1 MAKCES
7 NARVMSGRF
16 DAVVAA
22 VTIVLAGS
30 VVGCGNSAGSPPS
43 SDDAGSDARASSPAT
58 DPASDASAV
67 ESSVATGGDGGPG
80 EATSEDT
87 GAAFQ
92 PTAPSGTEAADPGAL
107 CADVHTFLT
116 RCASASCTQAYD
128 ITCASTV
135 APAESAAYAAAF
147 HHCVMIASSCS
158 DGSGETS
165 CMVPLINAATPTPAQ
180 RTLAD
185 DFCQACAR
193 GPSILDNGLW
203 CAGHEL
209 MPGSTG
215 PMLSTAILR
224 LSDAYAAKVYAA
236 GCIQQAVA
244 AYPTDYLNCDG
255 TFENCVA
262 AQYPADPAACSA
274 DP

>member
-1 MAKCES
+1 MALGCVTVACACGS
-7 NARVMSGRF
+7 SSG
-16 DAVVAA
+16 
-22 VTIVLAGS
+22 
-30 VVGCGNSAGSPPS
+30 PPS
-43 SDDAGSDARASSPAT
+43 DSARPDASTTGTTSADATSDDAGFDGSSPTNPTNLA
-58 DPASDASAV
+58 DASGAPGA
-67 ESSVATGGDGGPG
+67 EAGGGGP
-80 EATSEDT
+80 
-87 GAAFQ
+87 FQ
-92 PTAPSGTEAADPGAL
+92 PTAPSGTAAANASAL
-107 CADVHTFLT
+107 CADLHTFLT

-128 ITCASTV
+128 STCVGAL
-135 APAESAAYAAAF
+135 APGESAAFAAAF

-158 DGSGETS
+158 DGTGETS

-193 GPSILDNGLW
+193 APSVVDSGLF
-203 CAGHEL
+203 CMGEVTP
-209 MPGSTG
+209 PGSTG
-215 PMLSTAILR
+215 RTLSTAILR

-244 AYPTDYLNCDG
+244 AYPTDYLNCDN

-262 AQYPADPAACSA
+262 AQYPPDPAACSA